1 MKRMKQILSILI
13 ITILLGALAGCGTE
27 PSEHSKDFSDAKN
40 KLTQDSIYIDAHA
53 KKPVKNIKT
62 DMVLD
67 DSSMTVT
74 VTSKKGSPKTTTYTV
89 SGASDGK
96 FTASGDG
103 ETIEY
108 TFNYD
113 PGANLLHLYNTDS
126 KGREVH
132 TVYREYSEALPW
144 DDGSANKTNNNTTK

>member
-40 KLTQDSIYIDAHA
+40 KWTQDSIYVDAHA
-53 KKPVKNIKT
+53 KKIKKNTKT

-89 SGASDGK
+89 SGVSDGK
-96 FTASGDG
+96 FTASGNG

-132 TVYREYSEALPW
+132 TIYREYSEALPW
-144 DDGSANKTNNNTTK
+144 ETDATDTTNTNTTK